1 MEAFLNFVNKD
12 LSSDAFENCYTVDYI
27 LSAKDNIAPLLYEL
41 SSHPEY
47 FGNHIDEIKYIIK
60 DIPLTKTLVMGANKD
75 SIRISYNNIDYIRFK
90 DEDFIE
96 KVLAHPQSTITIY
109 ARGNI
114 NNFNGKE
121 SV

>member
-1 MEAFLNFVNKD
+1 
-12 LSSDAFENCYTVDYI
+12 
-27 LSAKDNIAPLLYEL
+27 
-41 SSHPEY
+41 
-47 FGNHIDEIKYIIK
+47 
-60 DIPLTKTLVMGANKD
+60 MGANKD